1 MTALS
6 GKQGKFDTRLIR
18 RGLEGFQNHP
28 AIELQPS
35 GLAELDVVLGGGFRA
50 GL

>member
-1 MTALS
+1 MTALA
-6 GKQGKFDTRLIR
+6 GKQGKFDTRLR

-35 GLAELDVVLGGGFRA
+35 GVAELDVVLGGGFRA